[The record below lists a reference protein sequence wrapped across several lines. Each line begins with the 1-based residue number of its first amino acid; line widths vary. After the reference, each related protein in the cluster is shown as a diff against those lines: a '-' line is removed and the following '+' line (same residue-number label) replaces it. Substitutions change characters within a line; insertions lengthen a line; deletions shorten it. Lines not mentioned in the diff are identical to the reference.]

1 MNKLEKNS
9 VQFDYFSSNY
19 QKFEEDFYEF
29 ANLNIP
35 LTFLTDDILKMMFS
49 TGRNYFRLNASN
61 AKDKRDHFFL
71 FKEHGYE
78 DNKGVLR
85 YEYVG
90 HHYNMEI

>member
-1 MNKLEKNS
+1 MNNLEKNS

-19 QKFEEDFYEF
+19 QKFEEDFYAF

-49 TGRNYFRLNASN
+49 TGRNYFRLNALN

-71 FKEHGYE
+71 FKKQCYE

-90 HHYNMEI
+90 HHYNLEM

>member
-9 VQFDYFSSNY
+9 AQFDYFSSNY
-19 QKFEEDFYEF
+19 QKFEEDFYAF

-49 TGRNYFRLNASN
+49 TGRNYFRLNALN

-78 DNKGVLR
+78 DNKEVLR

-90 HHYNMEI
+90 HRYNIEI

>member
-1 MNKLEKNS
+1 MNNLEKNS

-19 QKFEEDFYEF
+19 QKFEEDFYAF

-49 TGRNYFRLNASN
+49 TGRNYFRLNALN

-71 FKEHGYE
+71 FKKQCYE

-90 HHYNMEI
+90 HRYNL

>member
-1 MNKLEKNS
+1 MNKLEKNR

-19 QKFEEDFYEF
+19 QKFEEDFYAF

-71 FKEHGYE
+71 FKKHGYE
-78 DNKGVLR
+78 DNKEVLR